1 MENIITTAETENTV
15 VRLWVTATAALET
28 LATYYKSVEGDISA
42 YEEIMTLYR
51 ALNTLENV
59 IENGGGETH

>member
-1 MENIITTAETENTV
+1 METAA
-15 VRLWVTATAALET
+15 RLWATAAAALET
-28 LATYYKSVEGDISA
+28 LATYYASAEGDKSA

-59 IENGGGETH
+59 IENGGDETH